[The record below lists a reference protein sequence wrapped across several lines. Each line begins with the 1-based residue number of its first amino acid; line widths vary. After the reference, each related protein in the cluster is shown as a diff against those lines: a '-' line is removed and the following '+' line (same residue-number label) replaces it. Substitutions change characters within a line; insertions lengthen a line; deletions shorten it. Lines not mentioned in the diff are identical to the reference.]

1 MSVRVRNL
9 LMEQLGALR
18 HEPIDKRIRAV
29 LADHTVVDST
39 HAMLVWEPKRI
50 VPAYAVPDGDIDG
63 ELVAVD
69 DQAGEVAAPAVP
81 HLGDRRVKCVWEIR
95 YYFVIGVA
103 VVADQI

>member
-39 HAMLVWEPKRI
+39 HAKTWNRPSEP
-50 VPAYAVPDGDIDG
+50 
-63 ELVAVD
+63 
-69 DQAGEVAAPAVP
+69 AAP
-81 HLGDRRVKCVWEIR
+81 
-95 YYFVIGVA
+95 
-103 VVADQI
+103 